1 MSMTAFALPFLPG
14 IISFI
19 AFAVILP
26 FAMRVPWPSSPAL
39 RLLPAAGIIFPA
51 GLVVGWHW
59 FGVFEPWP
67 SAAIFGLLFM
77 LLWFV
82 FGSVAKSVTLLVSC
96 RLLDFPEGVAAAAI
110 KRDVIESEFDIRA
123 ALLCDMGYVDR
134 RNATYVIAP
143 AGLRFLGKLRKAS
156 SFFGIESKG
165 LYGLDR

>member
-1 MSMTAFALPFLPG
+1 MAFVTRA
-14 IISFI
+14 S
-19 AFAVILP
+19 
-26 FAMRVPWPSSPAL
+26 
-39 RLLPAAGIIFPA
+39 PAAGGGNHFSDGPRCWMA
-51 GLVVGWHW
+51 LVR
-59 FGVFEPWP
+59 VFEPWP